1 MLETLKQTCFELG
14 LLISV
19 VFLFQVFKA
28 TDNLKAAGATD
39 WFLSVNENFF
49 ELKACLAM
57 FFRKYFGTN
66 FIFNGSAGITCA

>member
-28 TDNLKAAGATD
+28 TDNLKAAGVTD

-49 ELKACLAM
+49 ELKSL
-57 FFRKYFGTN
+57 FWHVF
-66 FIFNGSAGITCA
+66 

>member
-28 TDNLKAAGATD
+28 TDNLKAAGVTD
-39 WFLSVNENFF
+39 WFLGLNEKF
-49 ELKACLAM
+49 
-57 FFRKYFGTN
+57 
-66 FIFNGSAGITCA
+66 